1 MSRIETREAV
11 VFFVYQHDF
20 RIESLDEQLSIY
32 METNTQVEDDK
43 EYFVNTA
50 KGVILNRESLDENIS
65 KYLKK
70 WTISRI
76 PQLDKAILEVAMYE
90 ISSCD
95 DIPTSVAINEAVKLS
110 KKYGTDDSSSYINGV
125 LSSYEKSL

>member
-11 VFFVYQHDF
+11 VFFVYQFGF
-20 RIESLDEQLSIY
+20 RIESLDEQISIY
-32 METNTQVEDDK
+32 METNSHVEDDK
-43 EYFVNTA
+43 EYFINTA

-70 WTISRI
+70 WTINRI
-76 PQLDKAILEVAMYE
+76 PKLDKAILEVAMYE
-90 ISSCD
+90 ISNSD
-95 DIPTSVAINEAVKLS
+95 DIPTSVAINEAVRLS